1 MQIGKKKFIAVIV
14 IAFLAGGLFTAGG
27 FALAQ
32 GGLGKTVSVP
42 RDEYK
47 EMHASYE
54 RYDKLQKLY
63 RLIETSFYQDV
74 DENALLEG
82 AYKGMTE
89 ALGDPYSAYM
99 NAEEYANWKTA
110 LQGEYSGVGVT
121 FSQDAD
127 GNYVVVSVEQGSPA
141 DEAGLQTGDILLAAD
156 GKTYDNMDLLANAI
170 RGDAGTQVEL
180 TYTRNGKENTVSMT
194 REKIVQHSVS
204 HKMLD
209 QDTGYI
215 AITSFMESTA
225 EDFREALKAVTESG
239 AKKLVLDLRDNGG
252 GLLNA
257 CIDVADEFLDQG
269 IVVSVEGKSQE
280 RMEYESKD
288 GKTALK
294 TVVLVNENSASAA
307 EILAAAL
314 KDNGFA
320 LVGQTTFGKG
330 VIQSTN
336 ELEDGSA
343 LKLTIMEYFSPKGNA
358 IHEKGVV
365 PNHEVKDDENT
376 EIDEQLQKARELL

>member
-1 MQIGKKKFIAVIV
+1 MKN
-14 IAFLAGGLFTAGG
+14 
-27 FALAQ
+27 
-32 GGLGKTVSVP
+32 VSVP
-42 RDEYK
+42 QDEYK
-47 EMHASYE
+47 AMRASYE
-54 RYDKLQKLY
+54 RYGKLQELY
-63 RLIETSFYQDV
+63 QMIEASYYQDV
-74 DENALLEG
+74 DEDALLEG
-82 AYKGMTE
+82 AYKGLAG

-99 NAEEYANWKTA
+99 NEEEFSNWKTA
-110 LQGEYSGVGVT
+110 LQGEYSGIGIT

-127 GNYVVVSVEQGSPA
+127 GNYVVVSVTEGSPA
-141 DEAGLQTGDILLAAD
+141 EEAGLKTGDILLAAD

-170 RGDAGTQVEL
+170 KGKEGTQVEL
-180 TYTRNGKENTVSMT
+180 TYARDGKEHTASMT
-194 REKIVQHSVS
+194 REKIIQHSVS

-225 EDFREALKAVTESG
+225 EEFHQALQSVEESG
-239 AKKLVLDLRDNGG
+239 AKDLVLDLRDNGG
-252 GLLNA
+252 GLLNT

-269 IVVSVEGKSQE
+269 IVVYVEGKNQE

-288 GKTALK
+288 GKIALK

-336 ELEDGSA
+336 ELADGSA
-343 LKLTIMEYFSPKGNA
+343 LKITIMEYFSPKGNA
-358 IHEKGVV
+358 IHEKGVA
-365 PNHEVKDDENT
+365 PNHEVKQDEGT
-376 EIDEQLQKARELL
+376 EADEQLQKALELL

>member
-1 MQIGKKKFIAVIV
+1 MQIGKKKFIAVVV

-32 GGLGKTVSVP
+32 GGIGKTVSVP

-127 GNYVVVSVEQGSPA
+127 GNYVVVSVEPGSPA

-180 TYTRNGKENTVSMT
+180 TYTRDGKENTVSMT
-194 REKIVQHSVS
+194 RKKIVQHSVS

-215 AITSFMESTA
+215 EITSFMESTA

-358 IHEKGVV
+358 IHEKGVA

>member
-1 MQIGKKKFIAVIV
+1 MQIGKKKFIILIV
-14 IAFLAGGLFTAGG
+14 IAFLIGGLVTTGG
-27 FALAQ
+27 FALAR
-32 GGLGKTVSVP
+32 GGFMKTVSVP
-42 RDEYK
+42 RNEYK
-47 EMHASYE
+47 AMRESCE

-63 RLIETSFYQDV
+63 QLVETSFYQDV
-74 DENALLEG
+74 DEDALLEG
-82 AYKGMTE
+82 AYKGLVE

-99 NAEEYANWKTA
+99 NAEEYENWKTA
-110 LQGEYSGVGVT
+110 LQGEYSGVGIT

-127 GNYVVVSVEQGSPA
+127 GNYVVVSVEQGTPA
-141 DEAGLQTGDILLAAD
+141 DEAGLKTGDILLAAD
-156 GKTYDNMDLLANAI
+156 GKKYDDMDLLANAI
-170 RGDAGTQVEL
+170 KGDEGTQVEL
-180 TYTRNGKENTVSMT
+180 TYARNGKENTVSMT
-194 REKIVQHSVS
+194 REKIIQHSVS

-225 EDFREALKAVTESG
+225 EDFRKALKAVTESG
-239 AKKLVLDLRDNGG
+239 AKELVLDLRDNGG

-269 IVVSVEGKSQE
+269 IVVYVEGKSQQ

-288 GKTALK
+288 GKTALE

-336 ELEDGSA
+336 EMEDGSA

-358 IHEKGVV
+358 IHEKGVA
-365 PNHEVKDDENT
+365 PDYEVKNEENT
-376 EIDEQLQKARELL
+376 EADEQLQKALQLL

>member
-32 GGLGKTVSVP
+32 GGIGKTVSVP

-47 EMHASYE
+47 EMHASCE

-63 RLIETSFYQDV
+63 QLIETSFYQDV

-127 GNYVVVSVEQGSPA
+127 GNYVVVSVEPGSPA

-194 REKIVQHSVS
+194 RKKIVQHSVS

-215 AITSFMESTA
+215 EITSFMESTA

-376 EIDEQLQKARELL
+376 ETDEQLQKARELL

>member
-14 IAFLAGGLFTAGG
+14 IAFLTGGLFTAGG

-47 EMHASYE
+47 EMRASCE

-63 RLIETSFYQDV
+63 QLIETSFYQEV
-74 DENALLEG
+74 DENTLMEG

-110 LQGEYSGVGVT
+110 LQGEYSGVGIT

-170 RGDAGTQVEL
+170 KGDAGTQVEL
-180 TYTRNGKENTVSMT
+180 TYARNGKENTVSMT

-204 HKMLD
+204 HKMLN

-269 IVVSVEGKSQE
+269 VVVYVEGKNQE

-294 TVVLVNENSASAA
+294 TAVLVNENSASAA

-314 KDNGFA
+314 LDNGFA

-343 LKLTIMEYFSPKGNA
+343 LKITIMEYFSPKGNA

-365 PNHEVKDDENT
+365 PNHAVKDDENT
-376 EIDEQLQKARELL
+376 ETDEQLQKALDLL

>member
-1 MQIGKKKFIAVIV
+1 MQIGKKKFIIAIV
-14 IAFLAGGLFTAGG
+14 AAFLTGGLFTSGI

-32 GGLGKTVSVP
+32 GGLLKNVSVP
-42 RDEYK
+42 QDEYK
-47 EMHASYE
+47 AMRASYE
-54 RYDKLQKLY
+54 RYGKLQELY
-63 RLIETSFYQDV
+63 QMIEASYYQDV
-74 DENALLEG
+74 DEDALLEG
-82 AYKGMTE
+82 AYKGLAG

-99 NAEEYANWKTA
+99 NEEEFANWKTA
-110 LQGEYSGVGVT
+110 LQGEYSGIGIT

-127 GNYVVVSVEQGSPA
+127 GNYVVVSVTEGSPA
-141 DEAGLQTGDILLAAD
+141 EEAGLKTGDILLAAD

-170 RGDAGTQVEL
+170 KGKEGTQVEL
-180 TYTRNGKENTVSMT
+180 TYARDGKEYTASMT
-194 REKIVQHSVS
+194 REKIIQHSVS

-225 EDFREALKAVTESG
+225 EEFHQALQSVEESG
-239 AKKLVLDLRDNGG
+239 AKDLVLDLRDNGG
-252 GLLNA
+252 GLLNT

-269 IVVSVEGKSQE
+269 IVVYVEGKNQE

-336 ELEDGSA
+336 ELADGSA
-343 LKLTIMEYFSPKGNA
+343 LKITIMEYFSPKGNA
-358 IHEKGVV
+358 IHEKGVA
-365 PNHEVKDDENT
+365 PNHEVKQDEGT
-376 EIDEQLQKARELL
+376 EADEQLQKALELL